1 MSNMMLYEEIESQL
15 KAGRPVVQ
23 ATVIQTKGSTPRK
36 EGSTML
42 VRHDGSLVGTIGGGC
57 GEAGVIQKARLSL
70 LDGKVREELADLTE
84 DISIDSEAVCG
95 GTLRVFIEPWMPSP
109 ESIALAHRLSE
120 LAEGGQRVV
129 LHQIVKTPGH
139 DGALA
144 RRAVVDSAG
153 EAILSHLPEGLALP
167 ESPKR
172 KPNQLK
178 KIEGYEV
185 YSERWDPTPTLVIV
199 GAGHIAE
206 PLEQFARLS
215 GFRTAVVDDRSLFAN
230 RERFPLAHQVICGP
244 ILEVCQR
251 IDLSPH
257 HFFVLVTRGHTLD
270 MDALRVLIDRG
281 EPVAYLG
288 MIGSR
293 RRVNAVFELLEAEGY
308 GRELFTHVHSPVG
321 LNIGAETPAEIAVS
335 VMAEV
340 ISVLRGIDGDTRPL
354 TAISGLHP
362 SLRRATATGKKRQGS
377 KK

>member
-120 LAEGGQRVV
+120 LAESGQRVV

-167 ESPKR
+167 ESPQR

-178 KIEGYEV
+178 KIEGY
-185 YSERWDPTPTLVIV
+185 
-199 GAGHIAE
+199 
-206 PLEQFARLS
+206 
-215 GFRTAVVDDRSLFAN
+215 
-230 RERFPLAHQVICGP
+230 
-244 ILEVCQR
+244 
-251 IDLSPH
+251 
-257 HFFVLVTRGHTLD
+257 
-270 MDALRVLIDRG
+270 
-281 EPVAYLG
+281 
-288 MIGSR
+288 
-293 RRVNAVFELLEAEGY
+293 
-308 GRELFTHVHSPVG
+308 
-321 LNIGAETPAEIAVS
+321 
-335 VMAEV
+335 
-340 ISVLRGIDGDTRPL
+340 
-354 TAISGLHP
+354 
-362 SLRRATATGKKRQGS
+362 
-377 KK
+377 